1 MSIKAGQV
9 LHDAN
14 GFVVDRIQT
23 GGVTNLNVPE
33 EKIYEVGNFQS
44 VATVRDIPDL
54 SFEVESL
61 DVTTEFES
69 LLLGKTP
76 SSVTN
81 TSLLDPNLSVPLHV
95 VSPFKSAFGAFDIIR
110 GIAIPSLYLENM
122 TYRFGNRANATQTFT
137 LRGDSI
143 YYIPGVPR
151 SEIKTT
157 SGTSYSFTSTP
168 AVAYAEAGNTIY
180 ALSVCLYNSTTGAY
194 KRLFHGTDY
203 TDTTTGFTLLA
214 TPDGTTYP
222 SLAVVYGTG
231 VTPTK
236 TYAQSV
242 HSGYVAGVTPAAVR
256 GKDIDVYVWD
266 PTLATP
272 ALKRWTGVQ
281 SFECTRRV
289 TLDNDQ
295 EFGNYH
301 YVAQDYD
308 VPDVTGNVVVRP
320 RDPSD
325 LWTKIQQVANV
336 SSTAIAGT
344 ATSVALPV
352 ELRISDPDTGTRL
365 KTLYIPDA
373 RFQVPAVSGRV
384 QQKMDVTFNFNSDG
398 GNLQVYKGIH

>member
-23 GGVTNLNVPE
+23 GGVTNLNIPE

-44 VATVRDIPDL
+44 VAIVRDIPDL
-54 SFEVESL
+54 SFDIESL
-61 DVTTEFES
+61 DVTTEIEA

-81 TSLLDPNLSVPLHV
+81 TQLLDPNLSVPLHV
-95 VSPFKSAFGAFDIIR
+95 ISPFKSAWGAFDIIR
-110 GIAIPSLYLENM
+110 GIALPSLYLENM
-122 TYRFGNRANATQTFT
+122 TYRFGNKANATQTFT

-151 SEIKTT
+151 VELKAT
-157 SGTSYSFTSTP
+157 SGTSYSFTANP
-168 AVAYAEAGNTIY
+168 AVSYSERGNTIY
-180 ALSVCLYNSTTGAY
+180 ALSVCLFNSTTGAY
-194 KRLFHGTDY
+194 KRLFWGTDY

-214 TPDGTTYP
+214 TPDNTAYP
-222 SLAVVYGTG
+222 SIAVVFGTG
-231 VTPTK
+231 VSPAK
-236 TYAQSV
+236 TYPQSV
-242 HSGYVAGVTPAAVR
+242 HSGYVSGVTPAAVR

-308 VPDVTGNVVVRP
+308 VPDVSGNVVVRP

-325 LWTKIQQVANV
+325 LLTKIQQIANV
-336 SSTAIAGT
+336 SSTSIAGT
-344 ATSVALPV
+344 ATSVALPI
-352 ELRISDPDTGTRL
+352 ELRISDPDTGTRM

-373 RFQVPAVSGRV
+373 RFQVPAISDRV
-384 QQKMDVTFNFNSDG
+384 QTKMDVTFNWSSDG
-398 GNLQVYKGIH
+398 GTLQVYKGIH